1 MDILTGKNMSNRS
14 KLQKEYYNI
23 YGNYKGS
30 GKYNDYYVQW
40 LENRLIALTLFH
52 DLVKKYLAINLVKK

>member
-1 MDILTGKNMSNRS
+1 MSNRS

-30 GKYNDYYVQW
+30 GKYNDDYVAW
-40 LENRLIALTLFH
+40 LENRLIALTLFYEGS
-52 DLVKKYLAINLVKK
+52 KNT